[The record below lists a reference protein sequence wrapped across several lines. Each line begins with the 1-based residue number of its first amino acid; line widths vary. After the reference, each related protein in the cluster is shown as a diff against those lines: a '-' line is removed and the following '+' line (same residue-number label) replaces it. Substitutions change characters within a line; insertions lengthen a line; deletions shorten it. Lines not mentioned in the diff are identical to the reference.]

1 MSYFLSFHYT
11 IVLNLDLMA
20 LSIYSEK
27 VERVER
33 IRRNFKLYYLS
44 ESDGRPPWIL

>member
-11 IVLNLDLMA
+11 IVLNLDLMV

-27 VERVER
+27 VERVEK
-33 IRRNFKLYYLS
+33 IRRDFKLYYLS
-44 ESDGRPPWIL
+44 ESKRHPP

>member
-11 IVLNLDLMA
+11 IVLNLDSLA

-27 VERVER
+27 VERVEK

-44 ESDGRPPWIL
+44 EREGCPPWIL